1 MNTKDIGDIGEAVTL
16 SELIKLQISV
26 YLPFGE
32 NSPCDLIADFNG
44 KLNRIQVKTSKE
56 VKDGKIVWNLVSSTT
71 KKGSNVNHKYDNT
84 EIDYF
89 ALYNIESNLL
99 LLFPVDK
106 PRASITFTYPFVYCK
121 TASSNRNWEDYT
133 IDKIIRRVTQI
144 GEEDGLL
151 NR

>member
-1 MNTKDIGDIGEAVTL
+1 MKKYWAKSSPAETIQEHTDNLLVNYRLLKETYPGLNMNWDML
-16 SELIKLQISV
+16 
-26 YLPFGE
+26 YLV
-32 NSPCDLIADFNG
+32 CLYHDLG
-44 KLNRIQVKTSKE
+44 KMNLKFQNKIINR
-56 VKDGKIVWNLVSSTT
+56 
-71 KKGSNVNHKYDNT
+71 KYDNT

-133 IDKIIRRVTQI
+133 IDKIIGRVTQT